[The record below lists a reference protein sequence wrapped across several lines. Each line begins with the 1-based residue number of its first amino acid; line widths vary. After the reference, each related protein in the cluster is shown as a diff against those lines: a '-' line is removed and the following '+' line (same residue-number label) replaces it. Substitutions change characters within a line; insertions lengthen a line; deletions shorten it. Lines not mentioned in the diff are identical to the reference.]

1 MVKFS
6 IGEYIRNVGYNI
18 VSVLLLSVTFVACT
32 IFLSNISAQWRMN
45 NFLKPYLNE
54 NSIVIG
60 QLGYDFDVTQL
71 TKYEKSIMTREVY
84 CLSEDVKELNT
95 CLVYN
100 DYSMENLT
108 PRLIE
113 GSLIDEKKSE
123 DGMLQVM
130 ISENED
136 GIGVGDVINVEFY
149 NYDGELIS
157 IPAKATGVIASGQ
170 KLLFGG
176 GVSISKTMD
185 TSDIFGTYSYEQLG
199 YALIIT
205 TEEEF
210 DKITEPILEMNY
222 RCIVKFKDGITK
234 EERLANYQKVIE
246 YEHEHNT
253 FGTEVFPEIT
263 RLVEQQQEEMRA
275 LMIKYVPLTIA
286 VFILVGVCIVCMV
299 SIKNANSMRYYA
311 TLYICGMPYKIAS
324 IMAAIEM
331 FVNALLAVLIA
342 ISFVTLQNK
351 ISLVGEIN
359 CEMGIAQV
367 GIIVGICVV
376 MILSTFLITRNT
388 LKERSAMDVLRD
400 TAY

>member
-1 MVKFS
+1 MVRFS
-6 IGEYIRNVGYNI
+6 IEEYIRNAGYNI

-32 IFLSNISAQWRMN
+32 IFLSNISAQQRMN
-45 NFLKPYLNE
+45 NFLKPYFNE

-71 TKYEKSIMTREVY
+71 TKYEKSIMTREVP
-84 CLSEDVKELNT
+84 CLSEDVKSLNT

-100 DYSMENLT
+100 EYSMKNLT
-108 PRLIE
+108 PRLID
-113 GSLIDEKKSE
+113 GSLIDDKKSE
-123 DGMLQVM
+123 DGIMQVM
-130 ISENED
+130 ISENEE
-136 GIGVGDVINVEFY
+136 GIGVGDVFYVEFY
-149 NYDGELIS
+149 NYNGELVS
-157 IPAKATGVIASGQ
+157 MPAKVTGVIASGQ

-176 GVSISKTMD
+176 GVSISKTME

-205 TEEEF
+205 TEDEF
-210 DKITEPILEMNY
+210 NKLTESVVEMNY

-246 YEHEHNT
+246 YEHENST

-263 RLVEQQQEEMRA
+263 RLVEQQQDEMRA

-286 VFILVGVCIVCMV
+286 VFTLVGVCIVCMV
-299 SIKNANSMRYYA
+299 SIKNANSMRYYV
-311 TLYICGMPYKIAS
+311 TLYICGMPYKTAS

-331 FVNALLAVLIA
+331 FVNSLLAVLIA

-351 ISLVGEIN
+351 ISMVGEIN
-359 CEMGIAQV
+359 CELGLLQSL
-367 GIIVGICVV
+367 IIVVICVV
-376 MILSTFLITRNT
+376 MILSTFLITRKT